1 MSTLP
6 PSQSWTPSY
15 TWGSW
20 FLQIWIYPTWESTEV
35 FSFLA
40 DRVLRKEFFFYK
52 FLYTCMY
59 SYIKIQLLLW
69 PKPTPGDHYFHKRES
84 ALLENAFTKVSAFLS
99 DKFLR
104 RNNDFLPLYCAW
116 NFTSNIQI
124 LVNHSQCTFE
134 QI

>member
-1 MSTLP
+1 MYFYVNVCPPSPHPKVEPHPTPGDHDFYKFESTLP
-6 PSQSWTPSY
+6 ENPQK
-15 TWGSW
+15 
-20 FLQIWIYPTWESTEV
+20 F

-40 DRVLRKEFFFYK
+40 DRVLRKDFFFYK

-99 DKFLR
+99 D
-104 RNNDFLPLYCAW
+104 
-116 NFTSNIQI
+116 
-124 LVNHSQCTFE
+124 
-134 QI
+134 